1 MPNPLKPSRKSVAIS
16 VLHWGSQADTLAA
29 YHSLTKLKYP
39 NFKIFVV
46 DQADELDKS
55 KFRKAELILP
65 GKNLG
70 FAGGNNLVIQQALE
84 QHFDYVM
91 LFNNDATIEPD
102 TLAKLVDTFSKANNI
117 GAVSPTILNSK
128 PHDSV
133 WYGGGTLEL
142 KRGYSH
148 HNHIGARK
156 STVTKLSPQ
165 PTGFVSGG
173 CVLISREALGKVGL
187 LEERYFVYW
196 EDIDWSAQALRHGFA
211 LYWRPDAM
219 VVHKVSQALGVNS
232 PTYLYYF
239 YRNNLLFIER
249 NTPKQKRWLA
259 KLVFAKNYTK
269 EIIKVLLRYK
279 GSRTTSLA
287 MLWRAKHDYRK
298 RRFGKL

>member
-1 MPNPLKPSRKSVAIS
+1 MPNLLKPSRKSVAIS

-29 YHSLTKLKYP
+29 YHSLIKLKYP
-39 NFKIFVV
+39 NFQIFVV
-46 DQADELDKS
+46 DQADELDKT
-55 KFRKAELILP
+55 KFRKAELIVP

-70 FAGGNNLVIQQALE
+70 FAGGNNLVIQKALE
-84 QHFDYVM
+84 EHFDYVM

-102 TLAKLVDTFSKANNI
+102 ALAKLVDTFSKANNI
-117 GAVSPTILNSK
+117 AAVSPTILNSK
-128 PHDSV
+128 PHDSI

-148 HNHIGARK
+148 HNYIGSRK
-156 STVTKLSPQ
+156 STVARLSPQ

-173 CVLISREALGKVGL
+173 CVLISRKALEVVGP

-196 EDIDWSAQALRHGFA
+196 EDTDWSAQALRHGLD

-249 NTPKQKRWLA
+249 NTPQGKRWLA
-259 KLVFAKNYTK
+259 KLVYNKNFCR
-269 EIIKVLLRYK
+269 EIVKVLVRSK
-279 GSRTTSLA
+279 GSRITSLA
-287 MLWRAKHDYRK
+287 MLWRARHDYRK